1 MSCNFTKLIIKKVKS
16 NHQNSGYMMR
26 QKIYHD
32 MINLGYSSEMF
43 NECYDLLDVDDNDNL
58 KKEFN
63 KLYKRLSTKEIND
76 NLYLKIRQK
85 LYQKGYNLSDI
96 DKLIQEKRDY

>member
-1 MSCNFTKLIIKKVKS
+1 
-16 NHQNSGYMMR
+16 
-26 QKIYHD
+26 
-32 MINLGYSSEMF
+32 MF